1 MDSANQNIN
10 VGEAAGSFLNGLPT
24 SEREISRQ
32 VVYQFVRWF
41 GWKRPLV
48 RLTAPE
54 IANYAK
60 RLSSSDTDHAKKLDL
75 VRDFLAHAKK
85 AGWTKSNLALHLKA
99 KKGKG
104 KATSRSRQASPETIA
119 LTQHGYD
126 EMKKEL
132 EALKSKRPQI
142 IDDIRR
148 AAADKDF
155 KENAPLAAARE
166 DLSYLEGRMKKL
178 DETLKS
184 AVLIGDQPRMT
195 HKASIGDGIT
205 LLDLVSGEEFN
216 YTIVSPREVNPAKGK
231 ISNASP
237 IGKAIIGRAQGDTI
251 EIKVPAGRL
260 RYKIKQV
267 GSGQT

>member
-1 MDSANQNIN
+1 MDSANQNMN
-10 VGEAAGSFLNGLPT
+10 VGEAAGSFLAGLPA

-32 VVYQFVRWF
+32 IVYRFVRWF

-60 RLSSSDTDHAKKLDL
+60 RLASSDTDHVKKLDL

-85 AGWTKSNLALHLKA
+85 AGWTKSNLALHLKT
-99 KKGKG
+99 KKGKP
-104 KATSRSRQASPETIA
+104 KAISRSGWALPETIS

-126 EMKKEL
+126 EIKKEL
-132 EALKSKRPQI
+132 AALKSKRPQI
-142 IDDIRR
+142 IDEIHR

-155 KENAPLAAARE
+155 RENAPLAAARE
-166 DLSYLEGRMKKL
+166 DLSYLEGRIKKL
-178 DETLKS
+178 EEMLKS
-184 AVLIGDQPRMT
+184 AVLIGDQPKLT
-195 HKASIGDGIT
+195 LKASIGDGIV
-205 LLDLVSGEEFN
+205 LLDLVSGEELN
-216 YTIVSPREVNPAKGK
+216 YTIVNPREVDPAKGK
-231 ISNASP
+231 ISRASP

-251 EIKVPAGRL
+251 EIRVPAGRL

-267 GSGQT
+267 GGL